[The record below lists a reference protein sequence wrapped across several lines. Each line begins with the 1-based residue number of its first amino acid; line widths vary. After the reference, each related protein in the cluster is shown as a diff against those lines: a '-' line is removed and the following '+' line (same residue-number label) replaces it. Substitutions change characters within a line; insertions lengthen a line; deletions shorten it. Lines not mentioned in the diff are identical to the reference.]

1 MDKIV
6 LIDGNSILN
15 RAFYG
20 IMGSKMLTTPDG
32 KYTNAVYGFL
42 AILFKVLED
51 IEPQYLMVAFD
62 LKAPTARHK
71 LYEGY
76 KANRHGMPNE
86 LAEQMPIVKEILKA
100 MNITIIEK
108 EGYEA
113 DDVLGTMAKRA
124 EKSGLD
130 VTIVSGDRDTF
141 QLTSDKIKVRIPHT
155 KVGKTEVDIFDKK
168 AIKEKYGVTPTQLI
182 EVKGLMGD
190 TSDNIPGV
198 PGVGEKT
205 ALELVQKYHSIE
217 ELYEKIEKQEDDL
230 KPQLKEKLLANKD
243 LAEISRTLGTIN
255 INVPIDESIE
265 SLKIK
270 EWDKELVF
278 SKFKELNFNRFIER
292 FSLQGNNQEKASE
305 EVNLKDLFE
314 VKTISGS
321 NLKEQLNE
329 LIRKIENEKKLIY
342 FLEKKESKKD
352 IDNKNNHE
360 ENDNQ
365 YKENNEF
372 SNNIKIIPKEI
383 TAIYIYQEKVVYTI
397 KIHYDQNGVQKVNND
412 ENSITTSEFITYFKN
427 ILENK
432 EILKYGYH
440 LSEDYVLFKQNGI
453 TLKGIYFD
461 AKIAAYNLN
470 PTNNHYELEELSNQY
485 LNIDVV
491 QYLENMGIKNQE
503 QTQLNLFQTE
513 EPSNDFEKYKN
524 STLVYIIN
532 KLEEV
537 LTKKLEEENL
547 IGLFRDIEMPLVKVL
562 GGMQYE
568 GIYANKEELIAF
580 GNKLKE
586 EIESLKQAIYE
597 LAGEEFNINSTQQLG
612 VILFEKLKLPV
623 YKKTK
628 TGYSTD
634 VDILEK
640 LRPEHPIIDKILEY
654 RSLGKLNSTY
664 VEGLIPYI
672 NKEGKIHSYF
682 HQTITATGRISSTE
696 PNLQNI
702 PTRVE
707 LGKQIRKVF
716 KATEGNIFIDADYSQ
731 IELRIL
737 AHISK
742 DKNMQK
748 AFLNGEDIHKQ
759 VASKV
764 FEVPMEEVTKEQ
776 RSAAKAVNFGIVY
789 GISGFGLAEQLKI
802 GRKKAEQYIEQYLQ
816 KYDGVKKFMDEI
828 VEDAKE
834 KGYVETLFHRRRYI
848 PELSS
853 NNYMVRQFG
862 SRAAMNTPI
871 QGTAADIIKIAMVKV
886 FEKLEEENLNA
897 KLILQIHDELLIECK
912 IEEKEKVKQILKECM
927 ENAMKLD
934 VPLEVQMSEAD
945 NWYDVK

>member
-1 MDKIV
+1 MEKIV

-51 IEPQYLMVAFD
+51 IEPQYLMVTFD

-86 LAEQMPIVKEILKA
+86 LAEQMPILKEILEA

-113 DDVLGTMAKRA
+113 DDVLGTIAKKA
-124 EKSGLD
+124 EKKDLD

-155 KVGKTEVDIFDKK
+155 KVGKTEVDVFDKK
-168 AIKEKYGVTPTQLI
+168 AIKKQYGVTPNQLI

-205 ALELVQKYHSIE
+205 AIELIRQYHSIE

-230 KPQLKEKLLANKD
+230 KPKLKEKLIENKD
-243 LAEISRTLGTIN
+243 LAELSRTLGTIN
-255 INVPIDESIE
+255 VNVPIDESIE
-265 SLKIK
+265 SLKMK
-270 EWDKELVF
+270 EWNKELVF
-278 SKFKELNFNRFIER
+278 KKFKELNFNRFIER
-292 FSLQGNNQEKASE
+292 FNLQGSE
-305 EVNLKDLFE
+305 EEVSSEPLEDLFE
-314 VKTISGS
+314 IETIPEG
-321 NLKEQLNE
+321 KIEE
-329 LIRKIENEKKLIY
+329 LIQKIENEKRLIY
-342 FLEKKESKKD
+342 FLEKKE
-352 IDNKNNHE
+352 INQTHE
-360 ENDNQ
+360 E
-365 YKENNEF
+365 
-372 SNNIKIIPKEI
+372 IISKEI
-383 TAIYIYQEKVVYTI
+383 TAIYIWGEKTI
-397 KIHYDQNGVQKVNND
+397 YEIKVNKD
-412 ENSITTSEFITYFKN
+412 ILLKYFKN
-427 ILENK
+427 ILEN
-432 EILKYGYH
+432 ENILKYGHH
-440 LSEDYVLFKQNGI
+440 LSEDFVLFKQIGI
-453 TLKGIYFD
+453 YLKGIYFD
-461 AKIAAYNLN
+461 AKVAAYNLN
-470 PTNNHYELEELSNQY
+470 PTSSHYELDELSKQY
-485 LNIDVV
+485 LNLDIP
-491 QYLENMGIKNQE
+491 QYLEKMGIKKQE
-503 QTQLNLFQTE
+503 EKQLNLFQVE
-513 EPSNDFEKYKN
+513 ETNDDYDKYKN
-524 STLVYIIN
+524 SAFVYTIAN
-532 KLEEV
+532 LEQV
-537 LTKKLEEENL
+537 LTKKLEEAEL
-547 IGLFRDIEMPLVKVL
+547 IELFRNIEMPVVKVL
-562 GGMQYE
+562 GSMQYE
-568 GIYANKEELIAF
+568 GIYADKEELINF

-586 EIESLKQAIYE
+586 EIETLKQSIYKF
-597 LAGEEFNINSTQQLG
+597 AKEEFNINSTQQLG

-654 RSLGKLNSTY
+654 RSLMKLNSTY

-672 NKEGKIHSYF
+672 NPKTNKIHSYF
-682 HQTITATGRISSTE
+682 HQTIAATGRISSTE

-707 LGKQIRKVF
+707 LGKQIRKAF
-716 KATEGNIFIDADYSQ
+716 KATDGKVFIDADYSQ
-731 IELRIL
+731 IELRVL

-742 DKNMQK
+742 DRNMKK
-748 AFLNGEDIHKQ
+748 AFKDGEDIHKE
-759 VASKV
+759 VASRV
-764 FEVPMEEVTKEQ
+764 FEVPIEEVTKEQ
-776 RSAAKAVNFGIVY
+776 RTSAKAVNFGIVY

-802 GRKKAEQYIEQYLQ
+802 SRKKAEQYIDQYLD
-816 KYDGVKKFMDEI
+816 KYTGVKKYMDKM
-828 VEDAKE
+828 VEQARE
-834 KGYVETLFHRRRYI
+834 TGYVETLFHRRRYI
-848 PELSS
+848 PEITS

-886 FEKLEEENLNA
+886 YEKLEEEHLEA

-927 ENAMKLD
+927 ENAIKLD
-934 VPLEVQMSEAD
+934 IPLEVEMSEAD